1 MPLNWDLTDR
11 NRIQGRR
18 GGVSGQRTAT
28 PSSHSDTHAG
38 KSGGDPV
45 KHPQLTLGD
54 LSICRAMPTTDSAT
68 GGEESREVSRGH
80 SSPFGRRAE
89 PEDAR
94 SRLGRLDGG
103 VTTANR
109 GCDASAPAVAVTAEP
124 ELPGSRSCLS
134 LRRLN
139 CNEPWA
145 ALLSDTSSGT
155 AGYVSTSGGVG
166 GRGE

>member
-1 MPLNWDLTDR
+1 
-11 NRIQGRR
+11 
-18 GGVSGQRTAT
+18 
-28 PSSHSDTHAG
+28 
-38 KSGGDPV
+38 
-45 KHPQLTLGD
+45 
-54 LSICRAMPTTDSAT
+54 MPTTDSAT

-155 AGYVSTSGGVG
+155 AGYGEYVRWCGRTGGVIPPPT
-166 GRGE
+166 RFLACPAQPAL